1 MTMMTIKGL
10 ATLQDLLNTP
20 KDGNKYELVDGEIV
34 VSPAGMRHS
43 EVAGNITGLIWEF
56 LQRNPIGKVYTSD
69 VGIAFPNGNVRSPD
83 VTFVSIGK
91 LPEGRS
97 PETFGELIPD
107 LAMEVLSPS
116 DSLKELGK
124 KIGEFL
130 ENGVPLVWLVDPARQ
145 TVTVYRSLTETQ
157 QLTSKDMIT
166 AEPVLPGFSVP
177 VSRFF

>member
-1 MTMMTIKGL
+1 MTIMTTKVP

-20 KDGNKYELVDGEIV
+20 KDGNKYELVDGEIL

-43 EVAGNITGLIWEF
+43 EVISNIIGLIWEF
-56 LQRNPIGKVYTSD
+56 LQKNPIGKVYGSD
-69 VGIAFPNGNVRSPD
+69 VGIMFPSGNVRSPD
-83 VTFVSIGK
+83 VTYVRNTK
-91 LPEGRS
+91 LPGGES

-107 LAMEVLSPS
+107 LAVEVLSPT
-116 DSLKELGK
+116 DSLKQLGR

-145 TVTVYRSLTETQ
+145 TVTVYRSLTDTQ
-157 QLTSKDMIT
+157 QLTSNDLIT

-177 VSRFF
+177 VRRFF